1 MMCLISKDLKAFY
14 HIIVFQIL
22 IILMMMSFG
31 IFIDHNGTLTVLML
45 IVYPMTLPTVLLL
58 NDTKYERL
66 ILSLPVNRYQYI
78 LSKYI
83 GGFFFAFLI
92 IVIGLL
98 YSYIISNFK
107 ASIDFNQLY
116 SITGFL
122 ILSLPVVVS
131 SSFLFPIYFRFSK
144 AKASGIMILIFS
156 ILLIGIIL
164 GLVYVEKTLEASAH
178 YSKEDIFPVITA
190 HITNYIND
198 VGPKVFL
205 AQAIVSVC
213 ILLALSIAL
222 SLLFISKKDIGDLS

>member
-1 MMCLISKDLKAFY
+1 MMCLIYKDLKAFH
-14 HIIVFQIL
+14 HIIVFQTL

-45 IVYPMTLPTVLLL
+45 IIYPMTLPTVLLL

-66 ILSLPVNRYQYI
+66 ILSLPVNRYQYVF
-78 LSKYI
+78 SKYI
-83 GGFFFAFLI
+83 GGFFFAFLV

-116 SITGFL
+116 SITGIL
-122 ILSLPVVVS
+122 ILSLPVVVI
-131 SSFLFPIYFRFSK
+131 SSFLFPVYFRFSK
-144 AKASGIMILIFS
+144 AKASGIMIVIFA
-156 ILLIGIIL
+156 IILIGIIL
-164 GLVYVEKTLEASAH
+164 GLVYIEKTLEASAH

-198 VGPKVFL
+198 VGPNIFL
-205 AQAIVSVC
+205 AQAIISVC
-213 ILLALSIAL
+213 ILLALSIGV
-222 SLLFISKKDIGDLS
+222 SLLLISKKDIGDPS